1 MAHIYR
7 KTDKG
12 HAEIETRAH
21 RLAPRLRS
29 ALILVDGKRSDED
42 LRKLIPQEPD
52 ETLRQLLEQGFIE
65 LIATTAAPKAAAHA
79 PAAAPA
85 PERETEKVMSVSPS
99 QLEQIKRESVRSLN
113 NHLGPMAE
121 TLAMKIER
129 ARNMAELRPLLE
141 TASQIILNASG
152 TGAAAD
158 FTSRFL
164 EPYGG

>member
-21 RLAPRLRS
+21 KLTPRFRS
-29 ALILVDGKRSDED
+29 ALILVDGKRTDDD
-42 LRKLIPQEPD
+42 LRKLIPQEPE
-52 ETLRQLLEQGFIE
+52 ETLRQLTEQGFIE
-65 LIATTAAPKAAAHA
+65 LIATTATPKAHAA

-85 PERETEKVMSVSPS
+85 PERESERVMSASPS

-158 FTSRFL
+158 FSSRFI